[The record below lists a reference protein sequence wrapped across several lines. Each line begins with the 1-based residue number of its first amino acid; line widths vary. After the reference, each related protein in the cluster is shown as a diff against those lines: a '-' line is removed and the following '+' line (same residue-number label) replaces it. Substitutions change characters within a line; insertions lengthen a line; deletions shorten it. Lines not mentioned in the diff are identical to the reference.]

1 MPIYE
6 YLCPECQKE
15 VAVSKPMAK
24 SSSVE
29 VCQKCG
35 TAMDKQ
41 ITMPAIHGTRDGF
54 GINKAFVDAETGK
67 EITTWKEWEEA
78 GYSSEKTRWGAASG
92 ARRQRRCLK
101 KNWTI
106 KPRNEYR
113 SKEGK
118 WLRQRR
124 NQVSA

>member
-78 GYSSEKTRWGAASG
+78 GYSSAKDTVGRGKRGEKAKALFKEKLDNKT
-92 ARRQRRCLK
+92 K
-101 KNWTI
+101 KRI
-106 KPRNEYR
+106 
-113 SKEGK
+113 
-118 WLRQRR
+118 
-124 NQVSA
+124 QV